1 MLAILLHLKPLLPR
15 YLRGGNSEGDRSNFT
30 SQKLAILYITASKN
44 LCKSVLEE
52 QDVTEVQ
59 VHGITSSR

>member
-1 MLAILLHLKPLLPR
+1 MIIDREHLDVP
-15 YLRGGNSEGDRSNFT
+15 EGLIWKS
-30 SQKLAILYITASKN
+30 TASKN